1 MQWQRSEIVSCKT
14 SCVSADTPT
23 VKDFAA
29 AFVNAVTIKSE
40 RGMIAKNGD
49 ESLFSVMS
57 QIFPNV
63 SLPDSHFNHSCAHTS
78 IFGCILQC
86 CLLEPASRRLKGKL
100 GHAKFNKLVEAR
112 CGLQTSRVRK
122 QVLTRYIK

>member
-49 ESLFSVMS
+49 ESLFSVIS

-63 SLPDSHFNHSCAHTS
+63 SCYQILIS
-78 IFGCILQC
+78 II
-86 CLLEPASRRLKGKL
+86 
-100 GHAKFNKLVEAR
+100 H
-112 CGLQTSRVRK
+112 
-122 QVLTRYIK
+122 VLIPLFLAAFCSAVC